1 MNAALIV
8 LSIVGML
15 VTLTALAAA
24 VAGVRRM
31 AITARAHKALPGSNE
46 RPGQVLW
53 QVREVSE
60 SPHLRF
66 VANKDMTD
74 TDLAMIKVE
83 ETLSALPPGHRQLAK
98 MQADQLVNARAVRGA
113 VVENLSGLPEATYR
127 DLADGVSKGLVQG
140 MSAKELPAGHKH
152 VRKAITSGKDT
163 QRPLS
168 TTGTALVP
176 AGDPV
181 MNQIHGWLRQFGVA
195 GRSLTTSSTFA
206 QLADMGLGLA
216 QEMLNWGRPGGAS
229 PEARRLVD
237 AMEDLGELV
246 TPAYLW
252 QVTEYSETALQNAT
266 AAVHRMETELAASK
280 RGEAFRRTW
289 WPSVGDKIAEDA
301 LAHGRQVL
309 TQEHQAHRRLT
320 AAMEEIAVADPKVRG
335 TVWALMLRD
344 VPEGAIDGPD
354 LRAFTPTLD
363 AYLATRRGRR

>member
-8 LSIVGML
+8 LTIVGLL
-15 VTLTALAAA
+15 VTVTAVAAA
-24 VAGVRRM
+24 VAGVRR
-31 AITARAHKALPGSNE
+31 AAVTAQARKQLPGSSE
-46 RPGQVLW
+46 KPAQLLW

-66 VANKDMTD
+66 IADKNMTN

-83 ETLSALPPGHRQLAK
+83 ETLSALPPGHRQLAR
-98 MQADQLVNARAVRGA
+98 MQADELVNARAVRTA
-113 VVENLSGLPEATYR
+113 VVDNLAGLPDATYR

-140 MSAKELPAGHKH
+140 MSGKELPAGHKH
-152 VRKAITSGKDT
+152 VRKAITAGEDT
-163 QRPLS
+163 SSKPLRS
-168 TTGTALVP
+168 PGASLVP
-176 AGDPV
+176 ADPV
-181 MNQIHGWLRQFGVA
+181 MGQIQTWLRQFGA
-195 GRSLTTSSTFA
+195 TGQSLSTSSTFA
-206 QLADMGLGLA
+206 QLADMGMGLA
-216 QEMLNWGRPGGAS
+216 ADMMNWGRPGGAS
-229 PEARRLVD
+229 AEARRLVD

-252 QVTEYSETALQNAT
+252 QVTEYSETALQNTT
-266 AAVHRMETELAASK
+266 AAVHRMETELAAKK

-309 TQEHQAHRRLT
+309 AREHQAHRRLIQ
-320 AAMEEIAVADPKVRG
+320 AMDEIAVADPKLRG
-335 TVWALMLRD
+335 TVWALLLRD

-354 LRAFTPTLD
+354 LRPFTPALD